1 MTLYLQVLDGSME
14 DPDLSLDAEEET
26 QLLQVSAPS
35 LVETLRVHLHL
46 RFIRRE
52 LLRELLAK

>member
-1 MTLYLQVLDGSME
+1 ME

-35 LVETLRVHLHL
+35 LVETQRVDLHL

>member
-1 MTLYLQVLDGSME
+1 ME

-35 LVETLRVHLHL
+35 LVETLRVFSLYSLSCDRDKTFHGAEHVICQL
-46 RFIRRE
+46 
-52 LLRELLAK
+52 